1 ASFEAHKST
10 GRRDPVV
17 KPTRSVRRA
26 SGFVQVAIP
35 ETELARLRFGGP
47 LYGFAVTQPRDVN
60 DDDGKFRRR
69 NWTLVFSR
77 FVPQSGSR
85 NRAGSPSAQTPSKPL
100 RPLHPINVD
109 RRTG

>member
-1 ASFEAHKST
+1 MI
-10 GRRDPVV
+10 V
-17 KPTRSVRRA
+17 A
-26 SGFVQVAIP
+26 SGQIVGFVVEVKSRVKGTDP
-35 ETELARLRFGGP
+35 SEG
-47 LYGFAVTQPRDVN
+47 YAVTQPSDVHY
-60 DDDGKFRRR
+60 DDAKFGRR